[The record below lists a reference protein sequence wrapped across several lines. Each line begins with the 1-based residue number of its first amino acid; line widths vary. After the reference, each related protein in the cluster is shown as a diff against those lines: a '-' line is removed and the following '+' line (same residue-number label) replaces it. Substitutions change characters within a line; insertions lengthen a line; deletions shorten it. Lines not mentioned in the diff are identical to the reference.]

1 MSMQLNTGPGMEG
14 LGLRAQIY
22 KAFLDAIIDG
32 RFSPGARLPS
42 ARQLA
47 LEWHVSRNTVDEGIG
62 QLQSEG
68 FVLRRVGSGSYIAH
82 DIPGSGLRPAQAKVR
97 PPAVLGRRVLA
108 NISAWGR
115 TASSAYAP
123 NAAPR
128 PQAFLAGLPALD
140 HFPLDLWRHLV
151 ARRLRSSGRDL
162 LGYFPSMGYPPL
174 REATARHLATTRGII
189 CSPDQVMIVNST
201 MQAIDLIA
209 RVLLEPG
216 DKAWVEDPCVPN
228 LRSVLTVSGAQIV
241 PVAVDNEGLQ
251 VQQGIRVAPD
261 AALMYTTPSCQYPTG
276 VTLRADR
283 RLELLAWADR
293 TGAWV
298 VEDDYQSEFIYEG
311 RPTTSLHSLN
321 RGQRVLYV
329 STFTNSVFPS
339 LRLAYMII
347 PKSLVPVF
355 QAVRSQLDDHTH
367 GLMQAVM
374 ADFVN
379 GGHFSAHLRRMRAI
393 YQSRRDALVA
403 ACARDLSKLA
413 VLGSTANGM
422 NAALYL
428 PPRIPD
434 SALAASLQGA
444 AVRGLPLSRYA
455 VGPRRRNGL
464 LLGYTALSERRI
476 AASVARLAEAITA
489 FDLRR

>member
-1 MSMQLNTGPGMEG
+1 MPLNIGPGMEG

-22 KAFLDAIIDG
+22 KACLDAIVDG
-32 RFSPGARLPS
+32 RLSPGTRLPS

-47 LEWHVSRNTVDEGIG
+47 LEWHVSRNTVDEAIA

-68 FVLRRVGSGSYIAH
+68 FVLRRVGSGSYITH
-82 DIPGSGLRPAQAKVR
+82 DVPGGGLRPARAKVR
-97 PPAVLGRRVLA
+97 PPAILGRKVLA
-108 NISAWGR
+108 NVSAWGR
-115 TASSAYAP
+115 TTSSAYAP
-123 NAAPR
+123 DAAPR

-140 HFPLDLWRHLV
+140 LFPLDLWRRLV
-151 ARRLRSSGRDL
+151 ARRLRSSGRHM
-162 LGYFPSMGYPPL
+162 LGYFPSMGYLPL
-174 REATARHLATTRGII
+174 REATATHLATTRDVI

-201 MQAIDLIA
+201 MQAVDLIA

-228 LRSVLTVSGAQIV
+228 LRAVLTVSGAQIV
-241 PVAVDNEGLQ
+241 PVAVDEEGLQ

-261 AALMYTTPSCQYPTG
+261 AALLYTTPSCQFPTG
-276 VTLRADR
+276 VALGVDR

-293 TGAWV
+293 SGAWV
-298 VEDDYQSEFIYEG
+298 VEDDYQSEFNYEG

-321 RGQRVLYV
+321 RGRRVLYLG
-329 STFTNSVFPS
+329 TFTNSVFPS
-339 LRLAYMII
+339 LRLAYVII
-347 PKSLVPVF
+347 PMSLVPVF
-355 QAVRSQLDDHTH
+355 VAVRSQLDDHTH

-374 ADFVN
+374 ADFAD

-413 VLGSTANGM
+413 ILGSTTNGM
-422 NAALYL
+422 SAALYL
-428 PPRIPD
+428 PSRIPD
-434 SALAASLQGA
+434 RAFAASLQGA

-455 VGPRRRNGL
+455 IGPRRPNGL

-476 AASVARLAEAITA
+476 GASIARLAEAIA
-489 FDLRR
+489 GFAPRS